1 MSGDLGRSNRICKTN
16 IKTAQVHVSGLSEPW
31 NDVTNNRLF
40 FFFRILFFIFHS
52 SPRHRRRL
60 RHHNSITWSKANC
73 ETWFIRRLMSHPHET
88 VFGIRSL
95 IAFWDFK
102 WHTSR
107 LIVHNFS
114 NSTVHDGKKI
124 RFIYV
129 SSGRSVQNNIFP
141 PKNMYFF
148 IMLLTI
154 EYDQWIFL
162 KLIPT
167 H

>member
-1 MSGDLGRSNRICKTN
+1 MTSDVRIGFVKQILKLRRCTYPASVNRET
-16 IKTAQVHVSGLSEPW
+16 TWRTTVF
-31 NDVTNNRLF
+31 F

-60 RHHNSITWSKANC
+60 RHRNNITWSKANC

-129 SSGRSVQNNIFP
+129 PSGRSVQNNIFP

-154 EYDQWIFL
+154 EYDQWMFL